1 MSFASNFKNTYYLGI
16 YFSYRCSSS
25 QSSPQLY
32 LGGVKDTFT
41 IPNGQ
46 LKSTD
51 FLGSIGTLVIDGH
64 QLDLTCPD
72 DSRNTIMGSHLLPN
86 CYYNQCN
93 EHSYCVEYT
102 DTNGLCQCNTGFPPD
117 TCNEHSG
124 EKETISCCTLTR

>member
-1 MSFASNFKNTYYLGI
+1 MLFISQEIIEIKHLDISF
-16 YFSYRCSSS
+16 FSYSCSSS
-25 QSSPQLY
+25 KSSPQLY

-64 QLDLTCPD
+64 QLDLACPD
-72 DSRNTIMGSHLLPN
+72 ESRNTIMGLHLLPT

-93 EHSYCVEYT
+93 EHSYCVVYT
-102 DTNGLCQCNTGFPPD
+102 DTNGLCQCKTGFPPD
-117 TCNEHSG
+117 TCNELSG
-124 EKETISCCTLTR
+124 EKETINVAY